1 MRRLNPYV
9 WLVVW
14 APLAG
19 ALRMSPSGATVRGAR
34 LPLSARLQRKTKSV
48 GAITNEELFLEAMQN
63 SVGDRIVA
71 VKFYASWCRACKT
84 IAPKFERLA
93 KEFEGD
99 AGFYEIE
106 FGANKELCRRLAIKK
121 LPCVQF
127 FQGSEGCV
135 DTVMCGP
142 SKFPDVRVRL
152 EELLGEHKPHP
163 ADAPEYTEVGKF
175 YNSTDIPP

>member
-1 MRRLNPYV
+1 MYSPGGLILQAGARINNMRRLNPYV

-71 VKFYASWCRACKT
+71 VKFYASWCRACKS

-93 KEFEGD
+93 KEFEGEARFYV
-99 AGFYEIE
+99 AGRVLKRVAHAPRRERE
-106 FGANKELCRRLAIKK
+106 RERELPKK
-121 LPCVQF
+121 
-127 FQGSEGCV
+127 
-135 DTVMCGP
+135 
-142 SKFPDVRVRL
+142 KVRL
-152 EELLGEHKPHP
+152 KRP
-163 ADAPEYTEVGKF
+163 PETEIFARRRSSSARTRTSAAG
-175 YNSTDIPP
+175 SR